1 MLDKEIFVK
10 NIKEISK
17 DMSNKEIAEIAGC
30 APGTIS
36 KYHNSK
42 YPDFYSVE
50 MLMKLSKRFN
60 VSIDWLM
67 GMDAEQNKTDC
78 IGIKELCRIIST
90 LFENG
95 DCLFRPATHK
105 EDCFDWIEDT
115 YNPQDSH
122 FDHEK
127 RQNNYSALI
136 FPDYIKPKDEDEY
149 EIFSQAGNNN
159 TKNNQINM
167 FIQKMLKADGLLKA
181 DGIDLEMYHDLIE
194 KYISDLPD
202 K

>member
-1 MLDKEIFVK
+1 MLDKEIFVR
-10 NIKEISK
+10 NLKEISK

-36 KYHNSK
+36 KYHSNK
-42 YPDFYSVE
+42 YPDFYNVE
-50 MLMKLSKRFN
+50 MLMKLSERFN

-67 GMDAEQNKTDC
+67 GMDSEKNKTEC
-78 IGIKELCRIIST
+78 IGVKELCRIIST

-95 DCLFRPATHK
+95 DCLFRPTTHK

-136 FPDYIKPKDEDEY
+136 FPDYIKPKDENEY
-149 EIFSQAGNNN
+149 EAFSQVGNNH

-167 FIQKMLKADGLLKA
+167 FIQKMLKADGLLRA